1 MKNAL
6 DVTLSLSVIL
16 IGAVAAFIIIVM
28 LLNLN

>member
-16 IGAVAAFIIIVM
+16 IGGVAAFVVIVM
-28 LLNLN
+28 ILNLN